1 MIYDVMIKT
10 IYDVMIY
17 DDIWGYDIRW
27 YMMLW
32 LRWSMMFMFMI
43 KMICD
48 VYDYYDDDIWW
59 CLWLMFDDI
68 WRCSLILCR
77 WYVMMF
83 VILLMTCDVF
93 MTNVGRVMILVN
105 EV

>member
-1 MIYDVMIKT
+1 MIKM

-32 LRWSMMFMFMI
+32 LRWYMMFMFMI

-48 VYDYYDDDIWW
+48 VYDYYDDAYD
-59 CLWLMFDDI
+59 
-68 WRCSLILCR
+68 
-77 WYVMMF
+77 
-83 VILLMTCDVF
+83 
-93 MTNVGRVMILVN
+93 
-105 EV
+105 